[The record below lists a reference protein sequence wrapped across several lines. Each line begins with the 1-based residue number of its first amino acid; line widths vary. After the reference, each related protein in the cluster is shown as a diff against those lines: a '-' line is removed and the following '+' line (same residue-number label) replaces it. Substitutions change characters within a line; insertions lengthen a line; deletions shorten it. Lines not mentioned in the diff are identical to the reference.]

1 VDQPKAEW
9 VDALP
14 DDESAATAAYLR
26 SQGDP
31 DLDLEADLDR
41 QERYRKRYVR
51 RTQQTAE

>member
-1 VDQPKAEW
+1 MDQPKAEW